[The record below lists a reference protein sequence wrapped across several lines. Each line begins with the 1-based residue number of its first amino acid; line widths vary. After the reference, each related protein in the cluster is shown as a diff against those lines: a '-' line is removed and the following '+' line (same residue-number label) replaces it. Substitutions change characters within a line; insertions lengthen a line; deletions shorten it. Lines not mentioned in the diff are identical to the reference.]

1 MLQNFLQY
9 TLKKKL
15 YLSSLNQLSQTMK
28 TTLKINHL
36 AVFACL
42 ILSFALGF
50 LWYSPLLFGDS
61 WMTMVG
67 LSQEIVEA
75 NPPSAGAWITNIIA
89 SIVPL
94 YVLAW
99 LFTKLDIRSGI
110 KGAGIGLLIVFAFDF
125 LARMT
130 SDMFAKAPYELVWI
144 TGGFDMAIMT
154 ISGFVL
160 GAWRKETTEVA

>member
-1 MLQNFLQY
+1 ML
-9 TLKKKL
+9 KPII
-15 YLSSLNQLSQTMK
+15 STMK

-36 AVFACL
+36 AVFVCL

-50 LWYSPLLFGDS
+50 LWYSPFLFADS
-61 WMTMVG
+61 WMAMVG
-67 LSQEIVEA
+67 LSQEMIEA

-99 LFTKLDIRSGI
+99 IFTKLDVRTGI
-110 KGAGIGLLIVFAFDF
+110 KGAMIGLLIVFAFDF

-160 GAWRKETTEVA
+160 GSWRKEIKE